1 MIAFGL
7 TCMVVWYRNHYD
19 KKKRR
24 KLSTVLLDAYVNL
37 FFSIVSKRAAPRW
50 FTMSALGLGGFIVQG
65 LCFYKYINAKLGIIL
80 AFTLPMITF
89 LTFLVLTI
97 LPFHL
102 AASFPDGFGRRG
114 FGVLENKCSKNVFI
128 LFIRRKYLKKKVTA
142 ANPPQKLKTS

>member
-1 MIAFGL
+1 
-7 TCMVVWYRNHYD
+7 
-19 KKKRR
+19 
-24 KLSTVLLDAYVNL
+24 
-37 FFSIVSKRAAPRW
+37 
-50 FTMSALGLGGFIVQG
+50 MSALGLGGFIVQG

-128 LFIRRKYLKKKVTA
+128 LFIRRKYLKKK
-142 ANPPQKLKTS
+142 